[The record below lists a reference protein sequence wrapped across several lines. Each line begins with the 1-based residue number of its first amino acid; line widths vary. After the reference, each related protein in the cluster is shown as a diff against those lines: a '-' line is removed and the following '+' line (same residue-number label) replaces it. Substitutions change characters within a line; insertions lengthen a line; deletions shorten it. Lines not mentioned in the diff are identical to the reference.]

1 MSFAWDRVVRPLR
14 DEDNFVGGLRG
25 QMRGEVRVLAREVL
39 MDEKNPQ
46 TLPLAET
53 IAEAKAKVIG

>member
-1 MSFAWDRVVRPLR
+1 
-14 DEDNFVGGLRG
+14 
-25 QMRGEVRVLAREVL
+25 MRGEVRVLAREVL

-53 IAEAKAKVIG
+53 IAERNAKAIAGAQIRTAG